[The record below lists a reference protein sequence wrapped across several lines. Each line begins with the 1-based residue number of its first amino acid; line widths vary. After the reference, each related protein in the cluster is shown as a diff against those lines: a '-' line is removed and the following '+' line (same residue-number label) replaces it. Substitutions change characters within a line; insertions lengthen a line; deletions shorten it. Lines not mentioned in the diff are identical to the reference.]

1 MLMVWTWDVIRRII
15 EILWLINNGFAIWT
29 VFRSRRDIASTWAW
43 LLVLMVFPFVG
54 FIIYLI
60 LGRQLSH
67 DDIFSIREE
76 ELRVRNK
83 FLKKQHQLIKKHK
96 LLPQGARHTK
106 DRLVVNSFLNNSES
120 PITFDNQVDLFTDGY
135 VKFSH
140 LIDDI
145 NHAQTMVN
153 VEYYTFYAD
162 KLGHRVLEALEKAAK
177 RGVKVRVLYDT
188 SGSRGTK
195 PSFFAHLRELG
206 GEAQPF
212 ISAPKHWFMTPRMNY
227 HLHRK
232 LVIIDHQLGYIGGFN
247 IGDQYLG
254 LSPKFGYWRDSHL
267 RVLGQAAQ
275 MMEVRFAMDWNTS
288 CRRSRLAK
296 LNLDEDFAKFQI
308 HRPSDEEV
316 EAQNLVPMQIVA
328 SGPDNQ
334 RFAIRR
340 GYENLISRATK
351 YVYIQTPYL
360 IPEPSILEA
369 LVIAAHS
376 GVDVRIMIPCKPD
389 HPFVYRATEYYA
401 KYLVNNG
408 VKVYKYDNGFIHAKT
423 MVADG
428 TLASVGSANMDYRS
442 FSLNFEVNAFAY
454 SHELAERLHDVYK
467 QDLTKCT
474 RLTPEYF
481 AQQSKWHKFKEY
493 FSRLL
498 SPIL

>member
-1 MLMVWTWDVIRRII
+1 MVWTWDVIRRII

-43 LLVLMVFPFVG
+43 LLVLIVFPFVG

-60 LGRQLSH
+60 FGRQLSH
-67 DDIFSIREE
+67 DDIFSMRKED
-76 ELRVRNK
+76 LRVRDQ
-83 FLKKQHQLIKKHK
+83 FLKKQHQLIKKHE
-96 LLPQGARHTK
+96 LLPKGSRHTK
-106 DRLVVNSFLNNSES
+106 DRMMVNGLLNNSES

-153 VEYYTFYAD
+153 LEYYTFYAD
-162 KLGHRVLEALEKAAK
+162 DLGHRVLAALEKAAK
-177 RGVKVRVLYDT
+177 RGVTVRVLYDT
-188 SGSRGTK
+188 SGSHGTK
-195 PSFFAHLRELG
+195 PSFFNQLRQFG

-232 LVIIDHQLGYIGGFN
+232 LVIIDHQIGYIGGFN

-254 LSPKFGYWRDSHL
+254 LSPKFGYWRDTHL
-267 RVLGQAAQ
+267 RVHGQAAE

-288 CRRSRLAK
+288 CRRSRLPK
-296 LNLDEDFAKFQI
+296 MNLDNLFANFKIKQ
-308 HRPSDEEV
+308 STDEEI
-316 EAQNLVPMQIVA
+316 ARQKLVPMQIVS

-360 IPEPSILEA
+360 IPEASIIET

-442 FSLNFEVNAFAY
+442 FSLNFEVNAFTY
-454 SHELAERLHDVYK
+454 SHELAERLRDVYV

-481 AQQSKWHKFKEY
+481 TQQSNWHKFKEY

>member
-1 MLMVWTWDVIRRII
+1 MIWTWDVIRRII
-15 EILWLINNGFAIWT
+15 EVIWLINIGFAIWT

-43 LLVLMVFPFVG
+43 LLVLTVFPVVG
-54 FIIYLI
+54 FIAYLF
-60 LGRQLSH
+60 LGRQLSQ
-67 DDIFSIREE
+67 DDIFSMQEE
-76 ELRVRNK
+76 ELQVREN
-83 FLKKQHQLIKKHK
+83 FLKKQHELINKHK
-96 LLPQGARHTK
+96 LLPKGERHKK
-106 DRLVVNSFLNNSES
+106 DRLLVNGFLNNSEA
-120 PITFDNQVDLFTDGY
+120 PINFDNQVSLFTDGH
-135 VKFSH
+135 VKFAH
-140 LIDDI
+140 LINDI
-145 NHAQTMVN
+145 NQAKTMVN

-162 KLGHRVLEALEKAAK
+162 DLGKRVLEALENAAA

-195 PSFFAHLRELG
+195 PSFFNRLRKLG

-232 LVIIDHQLGYIGGFN
+232 LVIIDHTLGYIGGFN

-267 RVLGQAAQ
+267 RVVGQAAQ
-275 MMEVRFAMDWNTS
+275 MMEVRFSMDWNTS
-288 CRRSRLAK
+288 CRRSHLAK
-296 LNLDEDFAKFQI
+296 MNLDQDFAEFHI
-308 HRPSDEEV
+308 HRPTDEE
-316 EAQNLVPMQIVA
+316 EQREKLVPMQIVS

-340 GYENLISRATK
+340 GYENMISRATE
-351 YVYIQTPYL
+351 YIYIQTPYL
-360 IPEPSILEA
+360 IPEPSVLEA

-376 GVDVRIMIPCKPD
+376 GVDVRVMIPCKPD

-401 KYLVNNG
+401 KYLVENG

-454 SHELAERLHDVYK
+454 SRHLAEKLVAAYRE
-467 QDLTKCT
+467 DLTKST
-474 RLTPEYF
+474 LLTPEYF
-481 AQQSKWHKFKEY
+481 AQQTKWHKFKQY

>member
-1 MLMVWTWDVIRRII
+1 MVWTWDVIRRII
-15 EILWLINNGFAIWT
+15 EILWLINICFAIWT

-43 LLVLMVFPFVG
+43 LLVLTLFPFVG
-54 FIIYLI
+54 FVAYLI

-67 DDIFSIREE
+67 DDIFTIRKEE
-76 ELRVRNK
+76 AQVRDK
-83 FLKKQHQLIKKHK
+83 FLKKQHHLINKHE
-96 LLPQGARHTK
+96 LLPKGARHTK
-106 DRLVVNSFLNNSES
+106 DRMMVNAFLNNGEA
-120 PITFDNQVDLFTDGY
+120 PITFNNQVDLFTDGY

-145 NHAQTMVN
+145 NHAQKMVN
-153 VEYYTFYAD
+153 LEYYTFYAD
-162 KLGHRVLEALEKAAK
+162 DLGHRILHALEGAAH

-188 SGSRGTK
+188 SGSRGTR
-195 PSFFAHLRELG
+195 PQFFEHLRELG

-254 LSPKFGYWRDSHL
+254 LSPKFGYWRDSHI
-267 RVLGQAAQ
+267 RVHGQAAQ
-275 MMEVRFAMDWNTS
+275 MMELRFAMDWNTS
-288 CRRSRLAK
+288 CRRSRLPRFD
-296 LNLDEDFAKFQI
+296 LSPYLQQFTIQ
-308 HRPSDEEV
+308 RPTDEEIK
-316 EAQNLVPMQIVA
+316 AQDLVSMQIVS

-360 IPEPSILEA
+360 IPEPSVLEA
-369 LVIAAHS
+369 LTIAAHS
-376 GVDVRIMIPCKPD
+376 GVDVRVMIPSMPD

-428 TLASVGSANMDYRS
+428 TLSSVGSANMDYRS
-442 FSLNFEVNAFAY
+442 FSLNFEVNAFMY
-454 SHELAERLHDVYK
+454 NQDIAEKLREAFEN
-467 QDLTKCT
+467 DLTKST

-481 AQQSKWHKFKEY
+481 DQQTKWRKFKQY